1 MKRIKNFKFETAFV
15 VFFLL
20 SLFAILSEKSI
31 LQSVYIIDVNKG
43 LNQYLY
49 SDAALGGVTQTS
61 DLLIDSHFQWE
72 CTLKKEVVD
81 YPFCGLGFS
90 FDKDI
95 INGVDFSQ
103 VSELK
108 VWLDYEGTADTIRIS
123 LKNYNP
129 LYSTAEEASSLK
141 PNDLDIRKEYLLEG
155 FTISLSSFSVPN
167 WWKLQQKVPPH
178 LSIPEFK
185 NITLLNIQTG
195 SDVTYGVHKFK
206 LKKIALVGQWISTE
220 AWYLSILVFWLP
232 FVLRA
237 VILMREMNRVKKR
250 ELELLV
256 LNSLLDKQSKVLKN
270 QAHTDKLT
278 GVFNRQGVEDAIA
291 LALREWE
298 EESIQLSIVMLDIDH
313 FKSINDNFG
322 HAVGDIVLSEL
333 ATLVQGNI
341 RSTDRF
347 ARWGGEEFVLIC
359 RDTTLD
365 IAVKIAEKLRDR
377 IAGAEL
383 VDGVSVTASFGVAN
397 ITNKSSIEELFK
409 YADRARS

>member
-1 MKRIKNFKFETAFV
+1 
-15 VFFLL
+15 
-20 SLFAILSEKSI
+20 
-31 LQSVYIIDVNKG
+31 
-43 LNQYLY
+43 
-49 SDAALGGVTQTS
+49 
-61 DLLIDSHFQWE
+61 
-72 CTLKKEVVD
+72 
-81 YPFCGLGFS
+81 
-90 FDKDI
+90 
-95 INGVDFSQ
+95 
-103 VSELK
+103 
-108 VWLDYEGTADTIRIS
+108 
-123 LKNYNP
+123 
-129 LYSTAEEASSLK
+129 
-141 PNDLDIRKEYLLEG
+141 
-155 FTISLSSFSVPN
+155 
-167 WWKLQQKVPPH
+167 
-178 LSIPEFK
+178 
-185 NITLLNIQTG
+185 
-195 SDVTYGVHKFK
+195 
-206 LKKIALVGQWISTE
+206 
-220 AWYLSILVFWLP
+220 
-232 FVLRA
+232 
-237 VILMREMNRVKKR
+237 MREMNRVKKR

-409 YADRARS
+409 YADDALYKAKNNGRNKVEFTPIE